1 MTPILLNSYLDKH
14 ILVYPMRTDS
24 LTYVHGPCVPYAY
37 YVHSPCVPYAYYV
50 HGPCVPYAYYV
61 HGPCV
66 PYAYYVQNP
75 VFHSSLFNVRLVIDI
90 LLNVGDMCDL
100 NTGDGN

>member
-24 LTYVHGPCVPYAY
+24 LTYVHGP
-37 YVHSPCVPYAYYV
+37 S
-50 HGPCVPYAYYV
+50 
-61 HGPCV
+61 V

-75 VFHSSLFNVRLVIDI
+75 VFHSSLFNVSLMIDI